1 MKKYFSRYRIALFA
15 LSILSSA
22 GLAGQSWSGTC
33 VKSVLDEDLVI
44 KGDVL
49 LPLGGTRIEAVHRD
63 ITVTLKKDAK
73 VEASWA
79 GESQLYLMAAEGR
92 TIRFV
97 LDHDLTFVG
106 SAASCADLL
115 VIQSGPGTVEMAVG
129 AGNRF
134 KITSKNCSSG
144 VQMYVLMYGGES
156 AQCDEYCLTDEY
168 CCNVDEYLCDEYC
181 ALGNGL
187 NETSLSR
194 PTLRFVT
201 LPGLV
206 RGPDANSKIV
216 VGKKSRLSFLS
227 SRKLDMAA
235 DSGFISFDPSTDSL
249 GRMVLKIKDTGAFI
263 VAGHFTC
270 QRNSGCITLSAI
282 NSAISAGHQAT
293 WSIVNSRGAD
303 FASGLLVLNENTT
316 MFDLLADPFLNL
328 DVRNQ
333 SFRSFSDSITNYSGD
348 RLGVVVGANGE
359 LDVQSNSYLDFV
371 GLALN
376 QMPCIECV
384 NGFDGIQASRL
395 LKMRNPSALFVDGNC
410 DANATPALFSLA
422 PQSAVFFR
430 SGIANDGVVRYLG
443 DVDPFTVDASEHT
456 PGVGNIVFDVE
467 GELNVQGQLVDGS
480 PTSKIE
486 LLSLE
491 VLPTGGSLFVG
502 SSETNFPLR
511 TFNTEDGELLAYN
524 TGAFLINNAM
534 NLHETALS
542 HTDVNH
548 TVIAD
553 NDLLSEPA
561 YIGGETFKFTQLAR
575 PSIRFFNADLLVNSD
590 IALTGL
596 DLVVPNVVDA
606 EGILHKNNV
615 GFVFYSN
622 GACVDNG
629 TGRQMILGT
638 RIGSTAAD
646 GCSRISNDSHLDIM
660 ELFNAVGADYPIADT
675 DNQTLYLLADFNSA
689 AITNVDPEL
698 GNSINTIHLGN
709 NSNISIGV
717 NADETGFNI
726 DTNPWLRIQG
736 NYFSFTSKD
745 GLNGCPNDSNL
756 TGKGGIFVDL
766 NGKLS
771 IDPCFSASFCTMV
784 TKSHNGIVDL
794 PAGQV
799 FFCNGVGVADWN
811 VDLSNTADNVI
822 VQAGQDVADYVFNWN
837 VAKKDC
843 ANYSPYQDV
852 CCQFESATEANVS
865 SLPVIQGT
873 VDNLII
879 QGSRFGDPATVI
891 VDGGLVRNVSFA
903 INDCCA
909 ADCFPLSGQAPVAII
924 ILKNNGSVEL
934 SSGALGSN
942 GVTIIADGSGLVDIN
957 GDVTLGAG
965 ASFVKGPHFAAGD
978 VLTVNASSAREVRLV
993 GSGIFDLGSFNSETD
1008 VVEFTGNVNF
1018 VAEPASKIVTGL
1030 GTLRFAGN
1038 SQLTFEQA
1046 FNATA
1051 FFDAIPHGAHSS
1063 LLDPLAIVDAANAHN
1078 QYASLTNFAAGLENT
1093 DAFRVSLI
1101 GQGTIQLK
1109 DSAQAL
1115 LPRNAFVGVETLNN
1129 DVCEISTTDLTLV
1142 LNDNAQF
1149 NVGVLNEPEGGV
1161 FQIGN
1166 VRDMNILKSRRN
1178 GAHSVN
1184 FTLTV
1189 NGLNASFMIGSEGF
1203 MGLGVGVERFDGK
1216 DELGAV
1222 SPNEN
1227 IVNTL
1232 YNVNSITFNFLSGRF
1247 EDSRIFSGDDINA
1260 SLFAI
1265 SGDESVSYNMN
1276 LGNLTTDP
1284 FNFAGGAN
1292 MALVYPGV
1300 GGLHPIVLDQD
1311 GQVEVAPGVFSPRLW
1326 VSVIASTLLQNN
1338 TLEQTGLTGLQF
1350 FDVLKTH
1357 DAVLETTRPNT
1368 FGRANISTDGQI
1380 ARPAVNGLL
1389 VDTVSQGAIVRGP
1402 VFNIIGAGTA
1412 SEKRQTADE
1421 VGAAFVNIDQ
1431 DLNEILTVT
1440 LIQE

>member
-22 GLAGQSWSGTC
+22 AFADQSWSGTY
-33 VKSVLDEDLVI
+33 VNSVLDEDLLI

-63 ITVTLKKDAK
+63 VTVTLKKDAK
-73 VEASWA
+73 VSASWA

-92 TIRFV
+92 KIRFV
-97 LDHDLTFVG
+97 LDHDLQFVG
-106 SAASCADLL
+106 SSVSGDDLL

-129 AGNRF
+129 AGNTF
-134 KITSKNCSSG
+134 KITSQEGSGG

-156 AQCDEYCLTDEY
+156 AQCDEYCPTDEY

-187 NETSLSR
+187 NETSASR
-194 PTLRFVT
+194 PTLSFVT

-206 RGPDANSKIV
+206 RAPDANSKIV
-216 VGKKSRLSFLS
+216 VGERSRLSFLS
-227 SRKLDMAA
+227 SRKLDIAA
-235 DSGFISFDPSTDSL
+235 DSGYITFDPSTDSL
-249 GRMVLKIKDTGAFI
+249 GRMVLKIKDTGAFT

-282 NSAISAGHQAT
+282 DRAIPAGYQAI
-293 WSIVNSRGAD
+293 WSIVNSRGAN
-303 FASGLLVLNENTT
+303 FASGLLVLNENAT

-328 DVRNQ
+328 DIRNQ
-333 SFRSFSDSITNYSGD
+333 VYRSFSDSITNYSGD

-384 NGFDGIQASRL
+384 NGFDGVQASRL
-395 LKMRNPSALFVDGNC
+395 LKMRNPSALFVDGNH
-410 DANATPALFSLA
+410 DVNATPALFSLA

-430 SGIANDGVVRYLG
+430 SGIANDGVIRYLG
-443 DVDPFTVDASEHT
+443 DVDPFTIDASEHT
-456 PGVGNIVFDVE
+456 PGFGNIVFDVE
-467 GELNVQGQLVDGS
+467 GELNVQGQLVDGN

-524 TGAFLINNAM
+524 TGAFLINNTI

-548 TVIAD
+548 TVVAD

-561 YIGGETFKFTQLAR
+561 YIGGETFKFAETTR

-622 GACVDNG
+622 GACIDNG

-646 GCSRISNDSHLDIM
+646 GCSRISNDAHLDIM
-660 ELFNAVGADYPIADT
+660 ELFNAVGADYPITDT
-675 DNQTLYLLADFNSA
+675 DNQTLHLLVDFNSA

-698 GNSINTIHLGN
+698 GHSINTIHLGHS
-709 NSNISIGV
+709 SNISIGM

-771 IDPCFSASFCTMV
+771 IDPGFIASFCTMI
-784 TKSHNGIVDL
+784 TRSHNGIVDL

-799 FFCNGVGVADWN
+799 FFCNGVGIADWN
-811 VDLSNTADNVI
+811 TDLSIPADQII
-822 VQAGQDVADYVFNWN
+822 VGPGQSLPTFVFNWN
-837 VAKKDC
+837 LVKKDC
-843 ANYSPYQDV
+843 ANFSPYQSDG
-852 CCQFESATEANVS
+852 CLCGPATEENVS
-865 SLPVIQGT
+865 SLPIIQGT
-873 VDNLII
+873 IDNLII
-879 QGSRFGDPATVI
+879 QGSRFGDPATFI
-891 VDGGLVRNVSFA
+891 IDGGLVRNLDFA
-903 INDCCA
+903 ANDCCTVS
-909 ADCFPLSGQAPVAII
+909 CNPLSGQAPVAVIV
-924 ILKNNGSVEL
+924 LRNGGTVEL
-934 SSGALGSN
+934 SGEALGSN
-942 GVTIIADGSGLVDIN
+942 GVTIIADGSGIVDVNANTTI
-957 GDVTLGAG
+957 GAG
-965 ASFVKGPHFAAGD
+965 CSLVKGPNFVTGTD
-978 VLTVNASSAREVRLV
+978 VLTINSSVSSAITLSGTLDVSSFDAVGDLV
-993 GSGIFDLGSFNSETD
+993 Q
-1008 VVEFTGNVNF
+1008 FTGNVSV
-1018 VAEPASKIVTGL
+1018 VAEPGSRIITGL
-1030 GTLRFAGN
+1030 GTLSFADF
-1038 SQLTFEQA
+1038 SQLNFEAA
-1046 FNATA
+1046 FNAAT
-1051 FFDAIPHGAHSS
+1051 FFDAIPHGAHNP
-1063 LLDPLAIVDAANAHN
+1063 LLNPLAVVDAASAHN
-1078 QYASLTNFAAGLENT
+1078 QYASLTNFAAGLQNT
-1093 DAFRVSLI
+1093 DAFRVRLI

-1109 DSAQAL
+1109 DSAQANI
-1115 LPRNAFVGVETLNN
+1115 PSNAFVGVETLN
-1129 DVCEISTTDLTLV
+1129 DDLCEISTTNLTV
-1142 LNDNAQF
+1142 ALNDNAQF
-1149 NVGVLNEPEGGV
+1149 NIGNLNDPEGGV

-1166 VRDMNILKSRRN
+1166 VRDMNMLRSRRN

-1184 FTLTV
+1184 FSLIV
-1189 NGLNASFMIGSEGF
+1189 DGLNAEFMIGSQGF
-1203 MGLGVGVERFDGK
+1203 MGLGVGIERFDGK
-1216 DELGAV
+1216 NELGV
-1222 SPNEN
+1222 VVPNEN

-1232 YNVNSITFNFLSGRF
+1232 FNVNSITFNFLSGRF
-1247 EDSRIFSGDDINA
+1247 EDSRIFSGADTNA

-1265 SGDESVSYNMN
+1265 SGDESVSYNMT
-1276 LGNLTTDP
+1276 LGNLTADP

-1292 MALVYPGV
+1292 MALVYPGA

-1338 TLEQTGLTGLQF
+1338 TLEQTGLNGLEF
-1350 FDVLKTH
+1350 FDLLKTH

-1368 FGRANISTDGQI
+1368 IGRANISTDGQVV
-1380 ARPAVNGLL
+1380 RPAVNGLL
-1389 VDTVSQGAIVRGP
+1389 ADTVSQGVIVRGP
-1402 VFNIIGAGTA
+1402 VFSIIGAGTEA
-1412 SEKRQTADE
+1412 DKRQVADE
-1421 VGAAFVNIDQ
+1421 AGAVFVNIDV
-1431 DLNEILTVT
+1431 DLNEILTAT
-1440 LIQE
+1440 LIEA